1 MLCFPLTHL
10 SRVLDFANN
19 FLHISDEKSMMF
31 IGFGAPNL
39 KDVVIVTSMFYNGS
53 DIEARALYG
62 PLLDMDQILINTT
75 GPMTYATS
83 NNFFNAGFAH
93 GIRRSMKGSAF
104 RAPLELGFVQ
114 SVSLPQR
121 ST

>member
-10 SRVLDFANN
+10 SRVLEFANN
-19 FLHISDEKSMMF
+19 FLHISDEKSMMLL
-31 IGFGAPNL
+31 GFGAPNQ
-39 KDVVIVTSMFYNGS
+39 KDIILITAIFYNGS
-53 DIEARALYG
+53 DIEARAVYW
-62 PLLDMDQILINTT
+62 PLLDMDQILVNTT
-75 GPMTYATS
+75 GTMSYAAA
-83 NNFFNAGFAH
+83 NNFLNAGFAH